1 MSIDCIDCIVRP
13 LLIPCA
19 GLVLFAL
26 PAWIAIRS
34 AKHRRKFGIA
44 IGTVWLGCSILLT
57 VFASYLF
64 SGGYERILDNGFSPD
79 GREYVLTQTSNG
91 EPYEVCLYIRNA
103 TGDWIFYYVD
113 HEVWPWF
120 GGGHLEF
127 SDGKARVMKGKEL
140 YKEITID
147 ADGLSRHYPSSIS
160 VTELFEKETR

>member
-1 MSIDCIDCIVRP
+1 MSIDCIVKF

-19 GLVLFAL
+19 GLVLFVL

-34 AKHRRKFGIA
+34 AKHRRTFGIA

-57 VFASYLF
+57 IFVSYLF
-64 SGGYERILDNGFSPD
+64 SGGYARILDNDFSPD
-79 GREYVLTQTSNG
+79 GREYVLMQTSNG
-91 EPYEVCLYIRNA
+91 EPYEVRLYIRNA
-103 TGDWIFYYVD
+103 IGDWIFYYVD

-120 GGGHLEF
+120 DGGHLEF

-147 ADGLSRHYPSSIS
+147 ADGLSRAYPSSIS
-160 VTELFEKETR
+160 ATELFEKEPR

>member
-1 MSIDCIDCIVRP
+1 MVVDCVVKS

-19 GLVLFAL
+19 GLVLFVL
-26 PAWIAIRS
+26 PSWIAIRS
-34 AKHRRKFGIA
+34 AKHRGKFGIV

-64 SGGYERILDNGFSPD
+64 SGGYERILDRGFSPD
-79 GREYVLTQTSNG
+79 GREYVLTQTANG
-91 EPYEVCLYIRNA
+91 EPYEVQLYIRDA

-120 GGGHLEF
+120 GGGHLES

-140 YKEITID
+140 YEEITID
-147 ADGLSRHYPSSIS
+147 ADGLSRTYPSSIS
-160 VTELFEKETR
+160 ATELFEKEPR